1 MDTFL
6 RGQSSANS
14 SKSKQAASGETAGIS
29 NKRVTVPWVEKY
41 RPRSVDDVAYQD
53 EVVSVLKKSLEGADL
68 PNLLF
73 YGPPGTGK
81 TSTILAIARQL
92 FGSDMMKAR
101 VLELNASD
109 ERGIQVVRDKVK
121 TFAQHAASGVR
132 PDGKPCPAF
141 KLVILD
147 EADSMTPSA
156 QAALRR
162 TMEKETKSTR
172 FCLICN
178 YVSRVA
184 FFEVV
189 VPDEMADKLFEA
201 CGTDSFDKLDST
213 VKEIIAEG
221 HAAAQV
227 INQVHDRVV
236 EMTELNDHQ
245 KSAITEK
252 LAIVDKCLCDGA
264 DEYLQILSLCSA
276 ITFLQSAYRLK
287 GEDTVEAKDITEI
300 AGVVPDEMADKLFE
314 ACGTDSFDKLDSTVK
329 EIIAEGHAAAQV
341 INQVHDRIV
350 EMTELNDHQKSAITE
365 KLAIVDKCL
374 CDGADEYLQ
383 ILSLCSV
390 MMQQFCHA
398 GQT

>member
-1 MDTFL
+1 MDAFL
-6 RGQSSANS
+6 RGQTSSSSS
-14 SKSKQAASGETAGIS
+14 SKLKQAASEESAGPS
-29 NKRVTVPWVEKY
+29 SKRVVVPWVEKY

-121 TFAQHAASGVR
+121 KFAQLAASGLR
-132 PDGKPCPAF
+132 ADGKPCPPF

-162 TMEKETKSTR
+162 TMEKQTKSTR

-178 YVSRVA
+178 YVSRIIEPLTSRCSKFRFKPLSTETLEKRLNMICKEENVNCDNKA
-184 FFEVV
+184 IHELIKISEGDMRKAITYLQSASRLKGDDIIEAHDITEIAGV
-189 VPDEMADKLFEA
+189 VPDDMADKLFAA
-201 CGTDSFDKLDST
+201 CGSDSFEKLDST

-221 HAAAQV
+221 HAAAQI
-227 INQVHDRVV
+227 INQVHDRIV
-236 EMTELNDHQ
+236 EMSELNDHQ
-245 KSAITEK
+245 KSAILEK

-264 DEYLQILSLCSA
+264 DEYLQ
-276 ITFLQSAYRLK
+276 
-287 GEDTVEAKDITEI
+287 V
-300 AGVVPDEMADKLFE
+300 
-314 ACGTDSFDKLDSTVK
+314 
-329 EIIAEGHAAAQV
+329 
-341 INQVHDRIV
+341 
-350 EMTELNDHQKSAITE
+350 
-365 KLAIVDKCL
+365 
-374 CDGADEYLQ
+374 
-383 ILSLCSV
+383 LSLCSV